1 MTTLQESDSIPDYPL
16 DISMRA
22 FADMAKIMSSLGNE
36 DALAIFLYSKDG
48 IYSSKDAIRTLDL
61 TQKRFYTRL
70 KDLIDN
76 KLIEKID
83 GEYKHTA
90 LGSVVFNMGV
100 SLESL
105 LQNKEKLEVLDTLR
119 KSSSI
124 SPENTKQILDA
135 LKIDIP
141 FVSGSDIGVGTP
153 NILIVETYE
162 RLVEELIK
170 EIDQSKSSIL
180 FASKYTDEKVV
191 ESTIQALQRNVN
203 VNLLV
208 EKLSISQ
215 GVQVLR
221 MLLSPKS
228 ISTFGNF
235 VKEYSHIIKQTSK
248 LAYSFII
255 IDEKIA
261 ILEIPHPTQHQFH
274 LGFIFEN
281 SHICDKL
288 VKIFRSMWENSEEYS
303 LF

>member
-1 MTTLQESDSIPDYPL
+1 MTTLQESGQIPDYPL
-16 DISMRA
+16 DMSTRA
-22 FADMAKIMSSLGNE
+22 FADMAKIMNSLGNE
-36 DALAIFLYSKDG
+36 DALALFLYSKDS
-48 IYSSKDAIRTLDL
+48 ISSSKDAIRTLGL

-76 KLIEKID
+76 KLIEKSE

-90 LGSVVFNMGV
+90 LGSVVFNMGL
-100 SLESL
+100 SLENL
-105 LQNKEKLEVLDTLR
+105 LQNREKLEVLDTLR
-119 KSSSI
+119 KSNSI

-141 FVSGSDIGVGTP
+141 FISGAEIGGTSP

-162 RLVEELIK
+162 RLVEEIIK
-170 EIDQSKSSIL
+170 EIDQSTRSIF

-191 ESTIQALQRNVN
+191 ESTIVALQKNVT

-248 LAYSFII
+248 LTYSFVI
-255 IDEKIA
+255 IDEKKA

-281 SHICDKL
+281 AQICSKL
-288 VKIFRSMWENSEEYS
+288 VKIFKSMWENSEEYS

>member
-1 MTTLQESDSIPDYPL
+1 MTTLQESGQIPDYPL
-16 DISMRA
+16 DMSMRS
-22 FADMAKIMSSLGNE
+22 FADMAKIMNALGNE
-36 DALAIFLYSKDG
+36 DAFAIFLYSKDS
-48 IYSSKDAIRTLDL
+48 ICSSKDAIRTLGL

-70 KDLIDN
+70 KDLLDN

-90 LGSVVFNMGV
+90 LGSVVFNMGL
-100 SLESL
+100 SLENL
-105 LQNKEKLEVLDTLR
+105 LQNREKLEVLDTIR

-141 FVSGSDIGVGTP
+141 FASGAEIGGASP
-153 NILIVETYE
+153 NILVVETYE
-162 RLVEELIK
+162 RLVEEIIK
-170 EIDQSKSSIL
+170 EIDQSTRSVL

-191 ESTIQALQRNVN
+191 ESTILALQRNVN

-208 EKLSISQ
+208 EKLSVSQ

-248 LAYSFII
+248 LSYSFVI

-261 ILEIPHPTQHQFH
+261 IIEIPHPTQHQFH

-281 SHICDKL
+281 PPICSKL
-288 VKIFRSMWENSEEYS
+288 VKIFKSMWENSEEYT